1 MINFEKYR
9 KIAADLNS
17 AANSL
22 WNRTAFITP
31 AEILEGGIDLKQ
43 LDEICW
49 NLKDELTETKRAF
62 TSEVDS
68 VPEEEYFEK
77 YEKDH
82 NEVEALFYKV
92 DDKLDLIDFIIY
104 TLKSIDEKSEE
115 DDNKNLFQD
124 MPRIDL
130 SESIR
135 LLRLV

>member
-1 MINFEKYR
+1 MINFKNYR

-49 NLKDELTETKRAF
+49 NLKDELTKTKRAL

-82 NEVEALFYKV
+82 NEVDDLFYKV

-104 TLKSIDEKSEE
+104 TLKSIDDKSEE

-135 LLRLV
+135 LLRFV